1 MVTAM
6 IAVLSFLAFETPS
19 TVVLDRTAVVVGRR
33 VIKSSDIDRDLRM
46 TAFLNHQPMVVNAG
60 TKKEAADRLIDQQ
73 IIRQE
78 ISTGEYHR
86 ANDSEAAALL
96 AQIRTD
102 RFGGSDTRMRAELS
116 RYSLTEAQLQAQLLW
131 QLTVLR
137 FINERFLP
145 GVLVSD
151 DDVRKYYDAH
161 LADLKRQYPADNS
174 FDTLEPKVREYLE
187 GEETNKQ
194 FLSWLEEA
202 RGRVFVEFHQE
213 AMK

>member
-1 MVTAM
+1 MLTAM
-6 IAVLSFLAFETPS
+6 ISVLIFLAFDTPGA
-19 TVVLDRTAVVVGRR
+19 VVLDRTAVVVGRR
-33 VIKSSDIDRDLRM
+33 VIKSSDIDRELRV
-46 TAFLNHQPMVVNAG
+46 TAFLNHQPLVENAA

-78 ISTGEYHR
+78 IATGEYAR
-86 ANDSEAAALL
+86 ATDSEAAALL
-96 AQIRTD
+96 NQIRTD
-102 RFGGSDTRMRAELS
+102 RFGGADTRMRAELS
-116 RYSLTEAQLQAQLLW
+116 RYGLTEAQLQAQLLW

-174 FDTLEPKVREYLE
+174 FATLEPKIRESLE
-187 GEETNKQ
+187 GEQTNKQ
-194 FLSWLEEA
+194 FVNWLEEA
-202 RGRVFVEFHQE
+202 RSRVWIEFHQE